1 MSKHLELCHFLS
13 MVNEKGVNIDKR
25 VLQEIWSVP
34 CTNLINIPG
43 YTFVFKTQQSTRG
56 GGIGFYI
63 KSKVKFKIVEVTPF
77 VEKIFECLTVE
88 FTYPQ
93 NKSFY

>member
-13 MVNEKGVNIDKR
+13 MVNEKGVNIDIR

-63 KSKVKFKIVEVTPF
+63 KSEIKFKI

-88 FTYPQ
+88 LTYPQ